1 MAKRFGVMLDMSRNA
16 VMKPSEVKK
25 FALTLKKLGYNMI
38 QLYTEDTYEI
48 PEEPYF
54 GYLRGRYTQAEL
66 KDIVNY
72 CNGIGVEVIPNI
84 QTLAHLKQI
93 FKWHEYVN
101 INDTGDIMLV
111 GEERTYTLIENMF
124 RSLRESFTTDYI
136 HIGMD
141 EAHMLGLGAYK
152 YKHGIRN
159 RFDII
164 YEHLKRVLEIAKKYN
179 FKPIMWSDMFF
190 RLANNDRY
198 YTNDPDVITDEVVAA
213 CPEGV
218 ELVYWDYY
226 STDKTHYDNMI
237 TAHKKFGR
245 DTWFAGGAWTWKG
258 LVPDNKFTID
268 SMTPAMKSCKE
279 GGVENIFL
287 TMWGDDGKE
296 CSFYALLP
304 SLYTVRRLYDGE
316 EDIEK
321 IKGEFKEITGFD
333 YDDIKAFDMGIEVG
347 EEKQKSPTKF
357 MLYTDPFFGFIDP
370 ISKENAPEVYA
381 RLRDKFLPLADKGEL
396 GYLFAHYAALCDLL
410 TVKHSLGIRTRA
422 AYEKGDKA
430 AIKAIAEDYTVCAE
444 KAKVFLKKFRTLWY
458 TENKPNGFEIQEY
471 RLGGL
476 ICRLEALKE
485 RLLDYANGK
494 IESLPELEE
503 KILEYNNWAK
513 SGIWSTVATVNV
525 VSHV

>member
-1 MAKRFGVMLDMSRNA
+1 MAKRFGVVLDMSRNA

-66 KDIVNY
+66 KDIVSY
-72 CNGIGVEVIPNI
+72 CSSIGIEVIPNI

-93 FKWHEYVN
+93 FKWSEYTP

-164 YEHLKRVLEIAKKYN
+164 YEHLKRVVEIAKKYN

-190 RLANNDRY
+190 RLANKDKY
-198 YTNDPDVITDEVVAA
+198 YTSDPSIITDEVIAA

-226 STDKTHYDNMI
+226 STDKEHYDNM
-237 TAHKKFGR
+237 
-245 DTWFAGGAWTWKG
+245 
-258 LVPDNKFTID
+258 
-268 SMTPAMKSCKE
+268 
-279 GGVENIFL
+279 
-287 TMWGDDGKE
+287 
-296 CSFYALLP
+296 Y
-304 SLYTVRRLYDGE
+304 
-316 EDIEK
+316 
-321 IKGEFKEITGFD
+321 
-333 YDDIKAFDMGIEVG
+333 
-347 EEKQKSPTKF
+347 
-357 MLYTDPFFGFIDP
+357 
-370 ISKENAPEVYA
+370 
-381 RLRDKFLPLADKGEL
+381 
-396 GYLFAHYAALCDLL
+396 
-410 TVKHSLGIRTRA
+410 
-422 AYEKGDKA
+422 
-430 AIKAIAEDYTVCAE
+430 
-444 KAKVFLKKFRTLWY
+444 
-458 TENKPNGFEIQEY
+458 
-471 RLGGL
+471 
-476 ICRLEALKE
+476 
-485 RLLDYANGK
+485 
-494 IESLPELEE
+494 
-503 KILEYNNWAK
+503 
-513 SGIWSTVATVNV
+513 
-525 VSHV
+525 